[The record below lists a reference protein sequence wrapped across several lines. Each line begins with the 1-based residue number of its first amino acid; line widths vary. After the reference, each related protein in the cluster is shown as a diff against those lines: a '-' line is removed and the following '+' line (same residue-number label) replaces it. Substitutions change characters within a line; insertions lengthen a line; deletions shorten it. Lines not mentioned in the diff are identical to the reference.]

1 MSEFF
6 EIAYAA
12 ASKRLCLF
20 TGTGFSKAITVN
32 QAPSWQELLEQ
43 VCDLTPNPLVL
54 KQTLFPNDVA
64 RALSLEEAAQVIEL
78 ELQKVNRSIHAEIAG
93 IILRLSPA
101 GDNSVIQSFLSNNSL
116 EVITTNYDTM
126 LERLCG
132 NAGVHTLTPGYPIP
146 RSESRVRVYHVHG
159 SVNSPQNMVV
169 TSEDYFKFINA
180 ESYFSRK
187 LSTVL
192 HENTVVILGYSLG
205 DANLKS
211 IINEYKGFS
220 KKHVIA
226 SNIFFVS
233 RSVVGQ
239 HIKDYYF
246 HCYGVRVLDGV
257 TVHDFFRNLNFFMPV
272 VMPCIQTS
280 LQNLGQAYYQGSE
293 YSRDYIRNANSF
305 YEIVCSFS
313 AGGLSI
319 NDQVVVRCLGG
330 IIETKISLTAENQAW
345 DQYTQLAY
353 WLVYLGTILE
363 IRGTAIEAV
372 YLSAVRTSMSS
383 MSATGLMGRSWDAYR
398 CWETRWGNVISSNRL
413 MIKQNIEANFLIGDA
428 HRIINMQL

>member
-20 TGTGFSKAITVN
+20 TGTGFSKAITLN

-43 VCDLTPNPLVL
+43 VCDLTPNPVVL
-54 KQTLFPNDVA
+54 KQALFPHDVA

-78 ELQKVNRSIHAEIAG
+78 ELQKVNRNIHNEIAM
-93 IILRLSPA
+93 IISRLVPA
-101 GDNSVIQSFLSNNSL
+101 GDNSVIQNFLSSNSL

-132 NAGVHTLTPGYPIP
+132 VFGVYTLTPGHPIP
-146 RSESRVRVYHVHG
+146 RSDSRVRVYHVHG
-159 SVNSPQNMVV
+159 SINSPPNMVV

-220 KKHVIA
+220 RKHVIA

-233 RSVVGQ
+233 RSRVAQ

-246 HCYGVRVLDGV
+246 HCYGVRVLDGI
-257 TVHDFFRNLNFFMPV
+257 TVHEFFQNLNNFMPV
-272 VMPCIQTS
+272 VTPCIQTS
-280 LQNLGQAYYQGSE
+280 LQNLGQAYQGME
-293 YSRDYIRNANSF
+293 YSADYLRSPNSF

-313 AGGLSI
+313 AGGVSI
-319 NDQVVVRCLGG
+319 SDQVVVRCLGR
-330 IIETKISLTAENQAW
+330 IIETKIALTAENQAW
-345 DQYTQLAY
+345 HQYTHLAN

-363 IRGTAIEAV
+363 IKGTAIEDV

-383 MSATGLMGRSWDAYR
+383 MSATWLMGRSWDAFR
-398 CWETRWGNVISSNRL
+398 CWESRWGNVIYSNRL
-413 MIKQNIEANFLIGDA
+413 MIKQNIETNYLIGDA